1 MTGSSLESVVPGR
14 TSHRPIGIA
23 GILALLSWSVLALPE
38 VGGSTIGHSLTS
50 RPERFFSNSTL
61 HWPVLLLVAVTVAAE
76 YAAARA
82 LIRSAGRPFLG
93 QVAVLVLGAGLFCRF
108 AMAALLPSDAGGYS
122 VDTFAALTSNL
133 VVIVTPIAVMLIAV
147 SIRQRS
153 AWLALMSGGISVAMV
168 CLALWAMTWA
178 ARSGASQPQLLA
190 VEPVGGLLAVWSAA
204 VGARL
209 MGWTDHV
216 PSRASLP
223 QLPSPGRKSV
233 AALAIVLVLGVGGA
247 AGSFVNTY
255 RSQIVDQLTGR
266 TTVESIYAG
275 VNRTYRVHRP
285 ANELA
290 KPGLVFVLHGSFGGG
305 LQIENSSG
313 FDAQADR
320 LGWIAVY
327 PDGVADGWDAFGSGP
342 TWGSHPGADDIQFI
356 SELILHFDSID
367 NVDPNRIY
375 VTGHSRGGMMTYRL
389 GCAFSGVVAAIAP
402 VSGNMATASGSADV
416 PCKLAAPVSV
426 LAIHGTADGTI
437 PMAGGKVDIIYSPM
451 ADVIARWRSWNNCGA
466 ASKVAVS
473 GSETTTVWSCTG
485 GSTVST
491 EIQAGGCHCWTA
503 DDAGVIADFFVAHPR
518 VPAGG

>member
-1 MTGSSLESVVPGR
+1 MTEPGLANVADDR
-14 TSHRPIGIA
+14 RRDRRGGIA
-23 GILALLSWSVLALPE
+23 GSLALLSWTALALLE
-38 VGGSTIGHSLTS
+38 VGGSNIGHSLAS
-50 RPERFFSNSTL
+50 RPERFFSSTTL
-61 HWPVLLLVAVTVAAE
+61 HWPVVLLVVVTVMAE
-76 YAAARA
+76 YAVARA

-93 QVAVLVLGAGLFCRF
+93 QIAVLVLGAGLFCRF

-122 VDTFAALTSNL
+122 VDTVAALASNL
-133 VVIVTPIAVMLIAV
+133 VVIVTPMAVMLI
-147 SIRQRS
+147 SISIGRRS
-153 AWLALMSGGISVAMV
+153 AWLALLSGGISVAMV
-168 CLALWAMTWA
+168 CLELWAMTWA

-190 VEPVGGLLAVWSAA
+190 VEPVGGLLAIWSAG

-209 MGWTDHV
+209 LGLTDDL
-216 PSRASLP
+216 PSQARLSRV
-223 QLPSPGRKSV
+223 PSPGRKSA
-233 AALAIVLVLGVGGA
+233 AALAVVLVVGVAGA
-247 AGSFVNTY
+247 AGSFVNSY

-266 TTVESIYAG
+266 TTVETIYAG
-275 VNRTYRVHRP
+275 VDRTYRVHRP

-290 KPGLVFVLHGSFGGG
+290 KPGLVFVLHGAFGGG

-320 LGWIAVY
+320 LGWVAVY

-342 TWGSHPGADDIQFI
+342 TWGSHRGADDIELFR
-356 SELILHFDSID
+356 ELILHFESVD
-367 NVDPNRIY
+367 NVDPDRIY

-416 PCKLAAPVSV
+416 PCTLAAPVSV

-437 PMAGGKVDIIYSPM
+437 PMAGGKVDIIFSPM
-451 ADVIARWRSWNNCGA
+451 ADVIEKWRSWDKCGGG
-466 ASKVAVS
+466 STVSVS
-473 GSETTTVWSCTG
+473 GSETTTAWSCTG
-485 GSTVST
+485 GSTVAT

-503 DDAGVIADFFVAHPR
+503 DDSRVIADFFVAHPR